1 MVSQTT
7 KRPTANL
14 ACSNFT
20 PRTGHVMTRIAT
32 TLIILASICLLV
44 FATAAT
50 TDDGWTTIRVPGGWK
65 DDAEKR
71 FEKYDGFAWYR
82 ASVRVPPGWAGQE
95 AHVSFYQLS
104 NSIEVFWNGE
114 RIGAAGVMPP
124 DFRAAYG
131 TNVRYAIPAKKVNPG
146 GVSALAIRV
155 YDQGGRGGFK
165 SVAPAVVQGD
175 KAILLEG
182 NWQFRTGDDAA
193 WSARNAT
200 PSNDETLFSS
210 IVDAAT
216 VLNKSG
222 SAATPLSPADALA
235 TMTVTEGLEIEQVLA
250 EPIVGQPLSISF
262 DERGRM
268 WVVQY
273 LQYPD
278 PAGLT
283 VVSRDK
289 FWRVVYDKV
298 SPPPPNHF
306 KGRDKITIHED
317 TDGDGRFDK
326 HTTFVDGLNIATA
339 AARGRG
345 GVWVMNPPYLLFYP
359 DRDNDDVP
367 DGDPVV
373 HLEGFGLEDTH
384 SVASSLCWGP
394 DGWLYASQ
402 GSTVSGNIVRP
413 GLDKQP
419 VHSMGQ
425 LIWRYHPETRRY
437 EIFAEGGGNA
447 FGVEI
452 DSKGRVYSGHNGGD
466 TRGFHYVQGGYFQ
479 KGFNK
484 HGPLSNPYTF
494 GYFTWMKHH
503 NVPRFTHTFLIYE
516 AAGRDGDVLEPLP
529 PSVPH
534 ATCALG
540 ESYRGKLYGVA
551 PLLSHVVQ
559 AEVTPDGSSF
569 QTKDLSH
576 PVTTKDTYF
585 RPVDIKAGPD
595 GALYVA
601 DFYEERIAHL
611 VHHDGQIDPGTGR
624 VYRVKA
630 AGSKPM
636 PPFDLSKLSSRELI
650 QVLHHENKWFRQV
663 ALRLIADRKDASI
676 VPELRQAI
684 DRNTGQFA
692 LECLWALNLCGG
704 LDDPMAVKTLK
715 HQDPYVRLWTTRLL
729 CDPGRVAPEIAK
741 GLIDAAEHE
750 KNVEARSQLACS
762 AKRLPAYP
770 ALPIILQLMKHS
782 EDTSDVH
789 IPLLLWWA
797 IEAKCES
804 DREDVVKMFQDPGIW
819 RLPLVETHIEE
830 RLMRRF
836 AASGTQAD
844 LAACARLLQLAPGAG
859 HVKQLMAGF
868 EKAYA
873 GRALA
878 GLPDELAQALAEHAG
893 KSVVLG
899 LRQNRDEAID
909 AALAVISNDKADKTE
924 QLQYVQIFGEL
935 SQPRCVPALLKIVTQ
950 GNDDALR
957 GAAITA
963 LLHYDDPAIAATVI
977 ENYGKFNDDL
987 KAVALTLMSSRT
999 ASTIQFLEAV
1009 DRGKI
1014 EPGGVPLEV
1023 VQKFTLHHSDRIAAL
1038 VAKHW
1043 GQLRPATS
1051 EELQR
1056 EVGRLATIIK
1066 GNPGSPWAGKKLFMS
1081 QCGKCHKLFD
1091 QGGQIGPDLTSY
1103 KRDDIDT
1110 LLLHVV
1116 NPSAEIREGFE
1127 NYVIATRDGRTL
1139 SGFLTDQTN
1148 RVVIVRGQD
1157 GQTVS
1162 IPRDEIDE
1170 MQVTKTSIMPE
1181 GQLKQYN
1188 EQQIRDLF
1196 AYLRSS
1202 QPLNE

>member
-1 MVSQTT
+1 MR
-7 KRPTANL
+7 KRGIAVAFLLGLCGAALSAKSSPT
-14 ACSNFT
+14 
-20 PRTGHVMTRIAT
+20 GEWT
-32 TLIILASICLLV
+32 TLS
-44 FATAAT
+44 
-50 TDDGWTTIRVPGGWK
+50 VPGGWK
-65 DDAEKR
+65 DDAQKR
-71 FEKYDGFAWYR
+71 FEKYEGFAWYR
-82 ASVRVPPGWAGQE
+82 CFVSVP
-95 AHVSFYQLS
+95 AHWNGRDTQIAFYQLN

-114 RIGAAGVMPP
+114 KIGAAGVMPP
-124 DFRAAYG
+124 DYRAAYG
-131 TNVRYAIPAKKVNPG
+131 TNVRYKIPAEQLTAGEHAVL
-146 GVSALAIRV
+146 ALRM

-165 SVAPAVVQGD
+165 SMGPALVQAD
-175 KAILLEG
+175 EAILLEG

-193 WSARNAT
+193 WAAIDAT
-200 PSNDETLFSS
+200 NRTEDVTFCKT
-210 IVDAAT
+210 VDAAT
-216 VLNKSG
+216 IVNKVG
-222 SAATPLSPADALA
+222 AGPGPLSPQQALA
-235 TMTVTEGLEIEQVLA
+235 TMIVPEGLEIELVLS
-250 EPIVGQPLSISF
+250 EPEVGQPLALSF

-298 SPPPPNHF
+298 PPAPPRHF

-326 HTTFVDGLNIATA
+326 HKTFLDGLNIATA
-339 AARGRG
+339 VARGRG
-345 GVWVMNPPYLLFYP
+345 GVWVLNPPYLLFYQ
-359 DRDNDDVP
+359 DRNNDDVP
-367 DGDPVV
+367 DGDPEV

-402 GSTVSGNIVRP
+402 GSTVSGNITRP

-494 GYFTWMKHH
+494 GYFSWMKHAS
-503 NVPRFTHTFLIYE
+503 VPRFTHTFVIYE
-516 AAGRDGDVLEPLP
+516 CADPLETDGRTGVSISA
-529 PSVPH
+529 SVPH
-534 ATCALG
+534 VTRVLPQP
-540 ESYRGKLYGVA
+540 YRGKLYGVA

-559 AEVTPDGSSF
+559 SEVEPDGSSF
-569 QTKDLSH
+569 KTKDQGH

-585 RPVDIKAGPD
+585 RPVDIKVGPD
-595 GALYVA
+595 GALFVA

-611 VHHDGQIDPGTGR
+611 VHHDGQIDTATGR
-624 VYRVKA
+624 IYRVQA
-630 AGSKPM
+630 AGSKTM
-636 PPFDLSKLSSRELI
+636 APFDLGKLSTIDLV
-650 QVLHHENKWFRQV
+650 QVLRHENKWFRQA
-663 ALRLIADRKDASI
+663 ALRLIADRKDRSI
-676 VPELRQAI
+676 VPVLKRNI
-684 DRNTGQFA
+684 DEGDGQFA
-692 LECLWALNLCGG
+692 LECLWALNLSGG
-704 LDDPMAVKTLK
+704 FDEAAALRALR
-715 HQDPYVRLWTTRLL
+715 HNDPYVRLWTVRLL
-729 CDPGRVAPEIAK
+729 CDAPEISAS
-741 GLIDAAEHE
+741 IAAQLVAAARPEPS
-750 KNVEARSQLACS
+750 VEVRSQLACS
-762 AKRLPAYP
+762 AKRLPAEQ
-770 ALPIILQLMKHS
+770 ALPIVRVLIEHS

-797 IEAKCES
+797 IESKCES
-804 DREDVVKMFQDPGIW
+804 ARDAIVQVFEDSPVW
-819 RLPLVETHIEE
+819 NLPLVQSHIAQ

-836 AASGTQAD
+836 AAAGTQAD
-844 LAACARLLQLAPGAG
+844 LAACARLLQLAPGEE

-878 GLPDELAQALAEHAG
+878 GLPDELAEALARHAG

-899 LRQNRDEAID
+899 LRQGRSDAVAEALSLI
-909 AALAVISNDKADKTE
+909 ANDKADKSE
-924 QLQYVQIFGEL
+924 QLQYIQILGEVH
-935 SQPRCVPALLKIVTQ
+935 QPTCVPALLRVVKS
-950 GNDDALR
+950 GSDDSLR
-957 GAAITA
+957 GAALTA
-963 LLHYDDPAIAATVI
+963 LQRYDDSTIVPGVL
-977 ENYGKFNDDL
+977 EVYGKFNDDL
-987 KAVALTLMSSRT
+987 KGVALTLFSSRS
-999 ASTIQFLEAV
+999 ASTLQFLEAIDIGSI
-1009 DRGKI
+1009 DRA
-1014 EPGGVPLEV
+1014 GVPPEV
-1023 VQKFTLHHSDRIAAL
+1023 VQKLLLHRDHRIASL
-1038 VAKHW
+1038 VSKHW
-1043 GQLRPATS
+1043 GQLTPATTQ
-1051 EELQR
+1051 ELQG
-1056 EVGRLATIIK
+1056 EVGRLAAIIQ
-1066 GNPGSPWAGKKLFMS
+1066 GNPGSPWAGKKIYMS

-1103 KRDDIDT
+1103 KRDDVQN

-1116 NPSAEIREGFE
+1116 NPSGEIREGFE
-1127 NYVIATRDGRTL
+1127 TYLIATSDGRTI
-1139 SGFLTDQTN
+1139 SGFLVDQTN
-1148 RVVIVRGQD
+1148 RLVILRGQD
-1157 GQTVS
+1157 GQDIT
-1162 IPRDEIDE
+1162 IPRDNIDE
-1170 MQVTKTSIMPE
+1170 MRVIKSSIMPE